1 MAQLYSW
8 GARALFIGPA
18 FGLSPHRNAV
28 AVVAVGLDA
37 PFELSGDTH
46 DYRRCRSALIPPNT
60 LQHFRE
66 TFGDMAFL
74 YVDTLSN
81 DFAQLRTLT
90 TTSGERSHLDLRCEP
105 FLIDR
110 VNRLRAGGASRWRDV
125 RTELETQLNGGIAR
139 PADARIVQTLQRI
152 HEDPATRLSLST
164 LARHAKLSP
173 SRFAALFKQATGV
186 PVRRYKLWV
195 AMGAAVRSM
204 QRGASLTDASMDAGF
219 SSPAHFSSA
228 YRQMFGMEPSRLQPP
243 TRALCSAYSEATRR
257 R

>member
-1 MAQLYSW
+1 MPQLYSW

-18 FGLSPHRNAV
+18 LGLSPHRNAV
-28 AVVAVGLDA
+28 AVVAVGLEA
-37 PFELSGDTH
+37 PFALSWNTH

-66 TFGDMAFL
+66 TSGDLGFL
-74 YVDTLSN
+74 YVDASSN
-81 DFAQLRTLT
+81 DYEQLRASATKK
-90 TTSGERSHLDLRCEP
+90 GVRSHLDLRCEQ

-110 VNRLRAGGASRWRDV
+110 LNRLRTDGAAGWRDI
-125 RTELETQLNGGIAR
+125 RAELETLLKGDTSR
-139 PADARIVQTLQRI
+139 MTDARVVQSLQLI
-152 HEDPATRLSLST
+152 HENPATRLSLTT

-204 QRGASLTDASMDAGF
+204 QRGASLTEASMDAGF

-228 YRQMFGMEPSRLQPP
+228 YRQMFGMEPSRLLGI
-243 TRALCSAYSEATRR
+243 AL
-257 R
+257 

>member
-28 AVVAVGLDA
+28 AVVAVGLEA
-37 PFELSGDTH
+37 PFELSWNAQ

-60 LQHFRE
+60 LLHLRE
-66 TFGDMAFL
+66 TCGEMAFL
-74 YVDTLSN
+74 YVDAASN
-81 DFAQLRTLT
+81 DYAQLHALAT
-90 TTSGERSHLDLRCEP
+90 TKGERSHLDLRCEP
-105 FLIDR
+105 LLIDR
-110 VNRLRAGGASRWRDV
+110 LNQLRSAGAARWRDI
-125 RTELETQLNGGIAR
+125 RTELDTLLNGGAAR
-139 PADARIVQTLQRI
+139 TTDARIVQTLQLI
-152 HEDPATRLSLST
+152 HEDPAARLSLAT

-204 QRGASLTDASMDAGF
+204 QRGASLTEASMDAGF

-228 YRQMFGMEPSRLQPP
+228 YRQMFGMEPSRLG
-243 TRALCSAYSEATRR
+243 LSFATLSS
-257 R
+257 

>member
-18 FGLSPHRNAV
+18 LGLSPHRNAV
-28 AVVAVGLDA
+28 AVVAVGLEA
-37 PFELSGDTH
+37 PFELGWNTH

-66 TFGDMAFL
+66 TRGVMAFL
-74 YVDTLSN
+74 YVDASSN
-81 DFAQLRTLT
+81 DYAQLRALAVTN
-90 TTSGERSHLDLRCEP
+90 GERSHLDLRCEE
-105 FLIDR
+105 FLLDCL
-110 VNRLRAGGASRWRDV
+110 NRLRIGGAACWRDT
-125 RTELETQLNGGIAR
+125 RTELEALLSGGIAR
-139 PADARIVQTLQRI
+139 TADARIMQTLQLI
-152 HEDPATRLSLST
+152 HEDPATRLSLAT

-173 SRFAALFKQATGV
+173 SRFTTLFKQTTGV

-204 QRGASLTDASMDAGF
+204 QHGATLTEASMEAGF

-228 YRQMFGMEPSRLQPP
+228 YRQMFGMEPSRLVASSPARSP
-243 TRALCSAYSEATRR
+243 
-257 R
+257 

>member
-28 AVVAVGLDA
+28 AVVAVGLQA
-37 PFELSGDTH
+37 PFEISWNER

-66 TFGDMAFL
+66 TSRAMAFL
-74 YVDTLSN
+74 YVDAVSN
-81 DFAQLRTLT
+81 DYAQLRAFAATK
-90 TTSGERSHLDLRCEP
+90 GERAHLDLRCEP
-105 FLIDR
+105 LLLTCL
-110 VNRLRAGGASRWRDV
+110 NRLRNGGASCWRDV
-125 RTELETQLNGGIAR
+125 RAELEELLNGGAQT
-139 PADARIVQTLQRI
+139 ADSRIVRTLQII
-152 HEDPATRLSLST
+152 HEDPTTRLPLAA
-164 LARHAKLSP
+164 LARHAQLSP
-173 SRFAALFKQATGV
+173 SRFTALFRQTTGV

-204 QRGASLTDASMDAGF
+204 QRGASLTQASMDAGF

-228 YRQMFGMEPSRLQPP
+228 YRQMFGMEPSRLVASSPAVSP
-243 TRALCSAYSEATRR
+243 
-257 R
+257 

>member
-28 AVVAVGLDA
+28 AVVAIGLQA
-37 PFELSGDTH
+37 PFELAWNTR

-66 TFGDMAFL
+66 TSGAIAFL
-74 YVDTLSN
+74 YIDAVSN
-81 DFAQLRTLT
+81 DYAQLRAFAATR
-90 TTSGERSHLDLRCEP
+90 GERSHLDLRCEP
-105 FLIDR
+105 LLLDCL
-110 VNRLRAGGASRWRDV
+110 NRLRIGGAARWRDV
-125 RTELETQLNGGIAR
+125 RAELEELLKDSTAQ
-139 PADARIVQTLQRI
+139 ADERIVQALQII
-152 HEDPATRLSLST
+152 HEDPATRLPLAA

-173 SRFAALFKQATGV
+173 SRFTALFRQTTGV

-204 QRGASLTDASMDAGF
+204 QRGASLTQASMDAGF

-228 YRQMFGMEPSRLQPP
+228 YRQMFGMEPSRLATLLP
-243 TRALCSAYSEATRR
+243 TAAS
-257 R
+257 

>member
-28 AVVAVGLDA
+28 AVVAIGLQA
-37 PFELSGDTH
+37 PFELAWNTR

-66 TFGDMAFL
+66 TSGAIAFL
-74 YVDTLSN
+74 YIDAVSN
-81 DFAQLRTLT
+81 DYAQLRAFAATR
-90 TTSGERSHLDLRCEP
+90 GERSHLDLRCEP
-105 FLIDR
+105 LLLDCL
-110 VNRLRAGGASRWRDV
+110 NRLRIGGAARWRDV
-125 RTELETQLNGGIAR
+125 RAELEELLKDSTAQ
-139 PADARIVQTLQRI
+139 ADERIVQALQII
-152 HEDPATRLSLST
+152 HEDPATRLPLAA

-173 SRFAALFKQATGV
+173 SRFTALFRQTTGV

-204 QRGASLTDASMDAGF
+204 QRGASLTQASMDAGF

-228 YRQMFGMEPSRLQPP
+228 YRQMFGMEPSRLVTLLP
-243 TRALCSAYSEATRR
+243 TAAS
-257 R
+257 

>member
-28 AVVAVGLDA
+28 AVVAIGLQA
-37 PFELSGDTH
+37 PFELAWNTR

-60 LQHFRE
+60 LQHLRE
-66 TFGDMAFL
+66 TSGAMAFL
-74 YVDTLSN
+74 YVDALSN
-81 DFAQLRTLT
+81 DYAQLQACAATR
-90 TTSGERSHLDLRCEP
+90 GERSHLDLRCEP
-105 FLIDR
+105 LLLDAL
-110 VNRLRAGGASRWRDV
+110 NRLRIGGVTRWRDV
-125 RTELETQLNGGIAR
+125 RAALEELLKGGTAQ
-139 PADARIVQTLQRI
+139 ADERIVQALQII
-152 HEDPATRLSLST
+152 HEDPATRLPLGA

-173 SRFAALFKQATGV
+173 SRFTALFRQTTGV

-204 QRGASLTDASMDAGF
+204 QRGASLTEASMDAGF

-228 YRQMFGMEPSRLQPP
+228 YRQMFGMEPSRLA
-243 TRALCSAYSEATRR
+243 ALLPAATS
-257 R
+257 

>member
-8 GARALFIGPA
+8 GARALFIGTA
-18 FGLSPHRNAV
+18 LGLSPHRNAV
-28 AVVAVGLDA
+28 AVAAVGLEA
-37 PFELSGDTH
+37 PFELSWNTH

-66 TFGDMAFL
+66 TSGEMAFL
-74 YVDTLSN
+74 YVDAASN
-81 DFAQLRTLT
+81 DYAQLQALAVRR
-90 TTSGERSHLDLRCEP
+90 GERSHLDLGCEP

-110 VNRLRAGGASRWRDV
+110 LNQLRATGASCWRDV
-125 RTELETQLNGGIAR
+125 RRELDTLLNGGAR
-139 PADARIVQTLQRI
+139 AADARVVQTLQLI
-152 HEDPATRLSLST
+152 HEDPAARLPLAV

-173 SRFAALFKQATGV
+173 SRLAALFKQATGV

-204 QRGASLTDASMDAGF
+204 QRGASLTAASMDAGF

-228 YRQMFGMEPSRLQPP
+228 YRQMFGMEPSRLVWS
-243 TRALCSAYSEATRR
+243 SATLSS
-257 R
+257 

>member
-8 GARALFIGPA
+8 GARALFIGTA
-18 FGLSPHRNAV
+18 LGLSPHRNAV
-28 AVVAVGLDA
+28 AVVAVGLEA
-37 PFELSGDTH
+37 PFELSWNAQ

-66 TFGDMAFL
+66 TSGEMAFL
-74 YVDTLSN
+74 YVDAASN
-81 DFAQLRTLT
+81 DYAQLHALAATN
-90 TTSGERSHLDLRCEP
+90 GERSHLDLRCEP

-110 VNRLRAGGASRWRDV
+110 LNRLRTEGASHWRDV
-125 RTELETQLNGGIAR
+125 RRELDTLLNGGTAR
-139 PADARIVQTLQRI
+139 TADARVVQTLQLI
-152 HEDPATRLSLST
+152 HEDPAARLSLAV

-204 QRGASLTDASMDAGF
+204 QRGASLTEASMDAGF

-228 YRQMFGMEPSRLQPP
+228 YRQMFGMEPSRLVWS
-243 TRALCSAYSEATRR
+243 SATFSS
-257 R
+257 